1 MSLEILLSEK
11 LRASYLFKLAS
22 WYVGMVCFIKLLH
35 SNLTTFREQSFA
47 RFRNENLL
55 FKCFHINAVRFI
67 YNQKV
72 QKPV

>member
-35 SNLTTFREQSFA
+35 SNLTTFRD
-47 RFRNENLL
+47 
-55 FKCFHINAVRFI
+55 
-67 YNQKV
+67 
-72 QKPV
+72 